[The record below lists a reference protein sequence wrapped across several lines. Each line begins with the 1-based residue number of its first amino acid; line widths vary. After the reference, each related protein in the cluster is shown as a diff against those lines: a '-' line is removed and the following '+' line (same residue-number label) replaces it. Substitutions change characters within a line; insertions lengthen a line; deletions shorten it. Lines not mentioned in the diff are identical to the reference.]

1 MYESMHNHTVISDG
15 LQTHLEVLDSAN
27 KAGFKV
33 IAFTDHDVF
42 PDDATMRQLSNYDG
56 PVTWT
61 VGIELSCGLPAELG
75 GTDEGNLHVLG
86 YFCDPQNQRL
96 RDYLKKLGESRIV
109 RLERQVKHIK
119 SLGFDLS
126 VEDCLVVAGIGA
138 PGSHHVVTA
147 LKLKASN
154 LSRIEA
160 LRVEFEA
167 VSKTDTDLARNYA
180 VMMDR
185 GPVQYPYALFMK
197 GSSFKPMPE
206 DTLGSGMVDFDD
218 AVKLIRGAGG
228 IAVLAHW
235 YFHEDQFPRD
245 ALSTVITDGR
255 IDGIETA
262 VYNRQIG
269 SADYSAQNQYLAD
282 LAARLGCATV
292 IGIDGHYPDD
302 FQVFL
307 DSGLAG
313 GTVGQFQA
321 LIDRFK
327 PALIIGNR

>member
-1 MYESMHNHTVISDG
+1 MHNHTVISDG
-15 LQTHLEVLDSAN
+15 LQSHLEVLESAHE
-27 KAGFKV
+27 AGFKV

-42 PDDATMRQLSNYDG
+42 PDDAIMGQLKGYDG

-61 VGIELSCGLPAELG
+61 LGIELSCGLPTELG

-86 YFCDPQNQRL
+86 YFCDPQNSQL
-96 RDYLKKLGESRIV
+96 REYLAKLGSSRIV
-109 RLERQVKHIK
+109 RLGRQVKHIQ
-119 SLGFDLS
+119 SLGFDLT
-126 VEDCLVVAGIGA
+126 VEDCLAVAGIGA

-147 LKLKASN
+147 LKLKPAN
-154 LSRIEA
+154 LNRIDV
-160 LRVEFEA
+160 LRSEFEA
-167 VSKTDTDLARNYA
+167 ASKTDTDLARDYA

-218 AVKLIRGAGG
+218 AVRLIRGAGG

-235 YFHEDQFPRD
+235 YFHEDQFPRA
-245 ALSTVITDGR
+245 ALSTVISDGR

-269 SADYSAQNQYLAD
+269 TADYSAQHQYLAA

-313 GTVGQFQA
+313 STVGQFQA

-327 PALIIGNR
+327 PALIIGNL